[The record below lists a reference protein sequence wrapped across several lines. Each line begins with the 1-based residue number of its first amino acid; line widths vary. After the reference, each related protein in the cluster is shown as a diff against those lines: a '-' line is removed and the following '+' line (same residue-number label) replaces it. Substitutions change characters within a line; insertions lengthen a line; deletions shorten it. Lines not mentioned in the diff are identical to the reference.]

1 MVVEQEGMALR
12 NAFCICRPCAR
23 AQKRMTLKATLRTT
37 KRALQVETRSR
48 KEIRSASYAA
58 SDFTKTGLHLRRTPR
73 IEPTAYAESALPL
86 FRRLWKFQVGANHL
100 EHSLGFC
107 LDFERLSLWNCE
119 VHNVNCNWRLFN
131 RATGTLICIIFIV
144 SIVLT
149 WQLEILLTYR
159 TYLSHTSFVLVT
171 RLASRFP
178 RKIIVQK
185 FWPPF
190 AGSRLKAVPISW
202 RKKHTFH

>member
-1 MVVEQEGMALR
+1 MAGWLLSR
-12 NAFCICRPCAR
+12 REWPCEMPSHLQACAR

-37 KRALQVETRSR
+37 KRALQVETSSR

-58 SDFTKTGLHLRRTPR
+58 SDFAKTGLHLRRTPR
-73 IEPTAYAESALPL
+73 IESTAYAESALPL
-86 FRRLWKFQVGANHL
+86 FRRLWKFQVGTNHL

-159 TYLSHTSFVLVT
+159 TYLSHTPLLYSSQDSPRDFLGKSSFKSFGHHS
-171 RLASRFP
+171 LAL
-178 RKIIVQK
+178 
-185 FWPPF
+185 
-190 AGSRLKAVPISW
+190 A
-202 RKKHTFH
+202 